1 MSYTLYDG
9 TIPVVRGI
17 LNTLS
22 HILQLASLH
31 PNASTLLAARLH
43 PDMYPLADQVRLVTQ
58 FAENLAA
65 RLSGRAVV
73 PLPGNPTS
81 FPECQQ
87 RMQTVLHTLTEVDRD
102 AVNAHGDVLGPT
114 PMGPE
119 TSVEMSAATYAHR
132 VALPN
137 IYFHLTTAYGILR
150 KEGVQLGKRD
160 YYAGFFP
167 PQ

>member
-1 MSYTLYDG
+1 MPAPSSR
-9 TIPVVRGI
+9 PV
-17 LNTLS
+17 
-22 HILQLASLH
+22 
-31 PNASTLLAARLH
+31 STQTCT
-43 PDMYPLADQVRLVTQ
+43 PLADQVRLVTQ